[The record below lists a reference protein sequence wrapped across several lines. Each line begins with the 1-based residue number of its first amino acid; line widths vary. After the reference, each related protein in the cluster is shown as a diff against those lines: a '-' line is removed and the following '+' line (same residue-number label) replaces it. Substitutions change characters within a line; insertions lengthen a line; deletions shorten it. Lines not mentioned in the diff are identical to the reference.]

1 MLTSIFSRIK
11 RLRERYSEML
21 GDFAWSL
28 LADMLIITSQTASFF
43 LLLRELDLEVYG
55 GYVGLYGV
63 IGPLG
68 ALSWSGLALLVM
80 QLIVRH
86 QDDKREV
93 GRSTLTL
100 AVGQAFVAGLLAFFI
115 SRAVVDTVE
124 VRVIV
129 ALIVVDLFLNPMI
142 MITAALR
149 QAIVSFPAAAQVRIM
164 LVLIRTLGL
173 VGLWVAGELTLWA
186 LTTTWVVTLGVYF
199 LYCMFVLWPK
209 MGLVARFGPVSRD
222 SFKTNM
228 ALSLPLSSSNLQKDG
243 DKAVLN
249 AYGFEADAGL
259 YGAAFRL
266 VFMAQMPIQSL
277 NNALFHRF
285 LSNDEEDMGQHV
297 RRSYRF
303 SIVSLALSVAVAA
316 VIWVCAPILAQDW
329 LLGDKFAPA
338 VSILR
343 WLLIFLPLTALS
355 RAPLNG
361 LLGLNA
367 TGIRAFIVISAAAVS
382 FALYMVLIP
391 SMSWQGAVW
400 GTVIGELYLAIAG
413 WWALIRWER
422 SADAAAAAKAAD
434 RLANGV
440 DGDDEPTEGAEPATQ
455 GAR

>member
-1 MLTSIFSRIK
+1 MA
-11 RLRERYSEML
+11 

-28 LADMLIITSQTASFF
+28 LADMLIIISQTASFL
-43 LLLRELDLEVYG
+43 LLLRELDIEVYG

-86 QDDKREV
+86 EEDPDKV
-93 GRSTLTL
+93 GRSTMTL
-100 AVGQAFVAGLLAFFI
+100 AVGQAIVAGVVAFFI
-115 SRAVVDTVE
+115 CSAVVDTVE
-124 VRVIV
+124 IRVII

-149 QAIVSFPAAAQVRIM
+149 QAIISFPAAAQVRIM
-164 LVLIRTLGL
+164 LVVIRTLGL
-173 VGLWVAGELTLWA
+173 VGLWITGQLTLIA
-186 LTTTWVVTLGVYF
+186 LTTTWVITLGLYF
-199 LYCMFVLWPK
+199 LFCLGVLWPK
-209 MGLVARFGPVSRD
+209 MGLTPKFGSVSRD

-228 ALSLPLSSSNLQKDG
+228 SLSLPLSSSNLQKDG

-249 AYGFEADAGL
+249 GYGFEADAGL

-266 VFMAQMPIQSL
+266 IFMAQMPIQSL

-285 LSNDEEDMGQHV
+285 LSNDEADSGQHS

-303 SIVSLALSVAVAA
+303 SVVSLGLSLVFAA
-316 VIWVCAPILAQDW
+316 IIFVCAPILAQDW

-338 VSILR
+338 IPILR

-367 TGIRAFIVISAAAVS
+367 MGIRAFIVVSAAAIS
-382 FALYMVLIP
+382 MTLYLVLIP
-391 SMSWQGAVW
+391 SMSWRGAVW
-400 GTVIGELYLAIAG
+400 GTVIGELYLAGIG
-413 WWALIRWER
+413 WWALLRWEKK
-422 SADAAAAAKAAD
+422 ADAMAAEKLAGEEASDAKPDGTDSGDAAD
-434 RLANGV
+434 S
-440 DGDDEPTEGAEPATQ
+440 AEPA